1 MKTLWIVVANRGFA
15 KIYESKGHGHEIK
28 EIYNVDNPDGKKKSG
43 DLMADRPGRSF
54 DSKGV
59 GRHALST
66 EVSPTAHEQQVFAK
80 KIVNVLQEAN
90 GAKAF
95 DELAIVAPPHF
106 LGALKLHLPDAI
118 VKKVTKEIGKD
129 LPEYINEHER
139 IEQLCKYLDLWNHE
153 KIS

>member
-15 KIYESKGHGHEIK
+15 KIYESKGHGHDIK
-28 EIYNVDNPDGKKKSG
+28 EIYSVDNPDGRKKSG
-43 DLMADRPGRSF
+43 EILADKPGRAF
-54 DSKGV
+54 DSLGG

-66 EVSPTAHEQQVFAK
+66 EVSVTAHEQQVFAK
-80 KIVNVLQEAN
+80 KLVGVLEEGN

-106 LGALKLHLPDAI
+106 LGALKLHLNQAI
-118 VKKVTKEIGKD
+118 AKKVIKEVGKD
-129 LPEYINEHER
+129 LPEYISDHER
-139 IEQLCKYLDLWNHE
+139 IEQICKYLDLWNHE